1 MTALL
6 LTLSGALIAAIYAL
20 ARLAALEGVSPL
32 GLLYWQAVSGAVIV
46 SALALLFGRRPQL
59 SLLHAPRYAV
69 AIALG
74 MSPSLLT
81 SYGSPGG
88 LLPGAVLAGFAP
100 LLLLGSGLNLNRAR
114 SSKPAS
120 LSPLGAA
127 SGMLIVLALVLDPI
141 VASAHAIVL
150 PGLSFTRLDWIFW
163 GTSALASAFY
173 VTALALTTAAG
184 TPRTVERRDR
194 PSISTTARSDPSN
207 DRPLARRPAD

>member
-6 LTLSGALIAAIYAL
+6 LILSGGLIAGMYAL

-32 GLLYWQAVSGAVIV
+32 ALLYWQAVSGALIV
-46 SALALLFGRRPQL
+46 SALALLSGRRPQL
-59 SLLHAPRYAV
+59 PLRHASRYAV
-69 AIALG
+69 AIVLG

-88 LLPGAVLAGFAP
+88 LLPGVVLAGFAP
-100 LLLLGSGLNLNRAR
+100 LLLFSTGFDRAR
-114 SSKPAS
+114 SDPAR

-127 SGMLIVLALVLDPI
+127 SGILIALALVLDPI

-163 GTSALASAFY
+163 GTSALSSAFY

-184 TPRTVERRDR
+184 APKSADSQASPT
-194 PSISTTARSDPSN
+194 ISTATRSDTSKGCSTCTTT
-207 DRPLARRPAD
+207 R

>member
-6 LTLSGALIAAIYAL
+6 LIFSGALIAAIYAL

-59 SLLHAPRYAV
+59 SLLPAPRYAIAV
-69 AIALG
+69 ALG

-88 LLPGAVLAGFAP
+88 LLPGAVLAGLVP
-100 LLLLGSGLNLNRAR
+100 LLLLGSGLDRAR
-114 SSKPAS
+114 SSSPAS

-163 GTSALASAFY
+163 ATSALSSAFY
-173 VTALALTTAAG
+173 VTALALPLAAG
-184 TPRTVERRDR
+184 APRNGASRGSTK
-194 PSISTTARSDPSN
+194 ISSAARSDKSI
-207 DRPLARRPAD
+207 DCSCARQPAD